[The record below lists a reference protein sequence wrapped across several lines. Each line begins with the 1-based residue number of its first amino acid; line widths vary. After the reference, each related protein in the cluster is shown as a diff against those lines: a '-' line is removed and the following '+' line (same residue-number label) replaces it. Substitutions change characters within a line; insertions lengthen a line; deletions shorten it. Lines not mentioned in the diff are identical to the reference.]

1 MRTTKISNGV
11 NPIITISGTPGSGK
25 STVAKNLL
33 KKYKAERVYVGGLWR
48 EIATEKNMT
57 LEELNEYVINHPKA
71 DIEMDKRAS
80 KKARELAKKSMVI
93 VEGRTQFIFLPESI
107 KLFIKADINETAKR
121 VWQQLKND
129 KHKERQNESHIKS
142 LEEMITKQ
150 KHRKA
155 QDIKRYKKVY
165 KIDYTDEKNY
175 DFVLDTTKLS
185 IDQAAQKVA
194 DFINKTVK

>member
-1 MRTTKISNGV
+1 MH
-11 NPIITISGTPGSGK
+11 PIITISGTPGSGK

-48 EIATEKNMT
+48 EIATQRNMT
-57 LEELNEYVINHPKA
+57 LEELNEYVIKHPEA
-71 DIEMDKRAS
+71 DIEMDEKSAA
-80 KKARELAKKSMVI
+80 KARQLAKKSIVI
-93 VEGRTQFIFLPESI
+93 VEGRAQFIFLPESI

-121 VWQQLKND
+121 VWLQLKND

-142 LEEMITKQ
+142 LEEMVAKQ

-155 QDIKRYKKVY
+155 HDIKRFKKVY
-165 KIDYTDEKNY
+165 KKDYTDEKNY

-185 IDQAAQKVA
+185 IEQAGQKVA
-194 DFINKTVK
+194 KFLDKKLK